1 MKFSEQW
8 LREFANPAG
17 DTAALVHQLTMQGLE
32 VEGTEAA
39 GPLLDHVVAGRVI
52 AVGPHP
58 DADRLRLCRVDIGGS
73 EVQIVCG
80 AANVRNGGV
89 YPTALPGAV
98 LPGGLAIKAARL
110 RGVESAG
117 MLCSATELG
126 LTERP
131 EGLLELDPKLP
142 PGTPVGVALRLDD
155 QILDLKVTPNRADCF
170 SVTGI
175 ARDLAAALSLPFKA
189 PEREPIAPT
198 IPAVIPAR
206 IGDAADCPRFGLRVI
221 RDLDPAAASP
231 LWLRERLR
239 RSGIRAINAVVDVTN
254 YVMLELGQ
262 PMHAYDLEKVSEELV
277 VRRAVAD
284 EELQLLS
291 GEQVTLDPD
300 VLVVADANSAVGL
313 AGIMGGS
320 RTGVTAGT
328 RHVLLEAA
336 FFAPAAIAG
345 RARRFGLQTDAATR
359 FERGVDPTVQVW
371 ALERATALLLDIAGG
386 QPGPCVVTGEA
397 VAPASVVELRR
408 SRLDRVLGQAVPDA
422 DVVSI
427 LVRLGMEIAPTS
439 SGWRVRPPAF
449 RFDVRTEIDLVEE
462 VARIFGYDRIQ
473 ASPGRQ
479 VMRLGE
485 VPARCVPIDRV
496 RTTLVE
502 RGYQEAIT
510 YSFIEA
516 ALDRHLAGGSDG
528 VGLLNPLSAD
538 LAVMRQT
545 LWAGL
550 LQAARHNLARQ
561 QRRVRLF
568 EYGVR
573 FLPGPEG
580 VTEEAVLAGMAHGA
594 TVPEQWGTPGS
605 PTDFFDVKAD
615 VDAVLSLVAR
625 TGTWNFL
632 PAEHLALQPGRT
644 ARILRGDQA
653 VGWIGVLHPQLV
665 AALDLP
671 GAPVLFE
678 VSGAV
683 FQAREQPT
691 YQGLSKF
698 PVVRRDLAVLVSRDT
713 PVARLQA
720 VAAEAAGDL
729 LREVVAFDIF
739 AGGRID
745 AGQKSVALGLIL
757 QETSRTLT
765 DADADRIIGRVVQRL
780 THEFDARIR
789 E

>member
-39 GPLLDHVVAGRVI
+39 GPVLDHVVAGRVI
-52 AVGPHP
+52 AVVPHP
-58 DADRLRLCRVDIGGS
+58 DADRLRLCRVDVGGS

-80 AANVRNGGV
+80 APNVREGGV
-89 YPTALPGAV
+89 YPAALPGAL
-98 LPGGLAIKAARL
+98 LPGGLAIKATRL
-110 RGVESAG
+110 RGLESAG

-126 LTERP
+126 LTERA
-131 EGLLELDPKLP
+131 EGLLELDRNLP
-142 PGTPVGVALRLDD
+142 PGTPVGAALRLDD

-170 SVTGI
+170 SVAGI
-175 ARDLAAALSLPFKA
+175 ARDLAAALSLPFEA

-198 IPAVIPAR
+198 IPSMVPAR
-206 IGDAADCPRFGLRVI
+206 IADAVACPRFGLRVI

-239 RSGIRAINAVVDVTN
+239 RSGVRAINPVVDVTN
-254 YVMLELGQ
+254 YVMLEMGQ
-262 PMHAYDLEKVSEELV
+262 PMHAYDLEKISEGLV
-277 VRRAVAD
+277 VRRALPD

-291 GEQVTLDPD
+291 GEWVTLDPD
-300 VLVVADANSAVGL
+300 VLVIADATAAVGL
-313 AGIMGGS
+313 AGIMGGN
-320 RTGVTAGT
+320 RTGVTANT

-359 FERGVDPTVQVW
+359 FERGVDPTVQEW
-371 ALERATALLLDIAGG
+371 GLERATALLLASAGG
-386 QPGPCVVTGEA
+386 QPGPCIVTGEA
-397 VAPASVVELRR
+397 VAPAAVVELRR
-408 SRLDRVLGQAVPDA
+408 SRLDRVLGQAIPDA
-422 DVVSI
+422 DVESI
-427 LVRLGMEIAPTS
+427 LVRLGMEVTS
-439 SGWRVRPPAF
+439 TGSGWRVRPPAC
-449 RFDVRTEIDLVEE
+449 RFDVHTEIDLVEE

-473 ASPGRQ
+473 ARPGLQ
-479 VMRLGE
+479 VMRLGD
-485 VPARCVPIDRV
+485 VPARCVPVDRV

-516 ALDRHLAGGSDG
+516 TLDRHLAGGSAG

-573 FLPGPEG
+573 FLPGPEE
-580 VTEEAVLAGMAHGA
+580 VTEEAVLAGVAHGT
-594 TVPEQWGTPGS
+594 TVPEQWGTPGT
-605 PTDFFDVKAD
+605 PADFFDVKAD
-615 VDAVLSLVAR
+615 VEAVLSLVAHP
-625 TGTWNFL
+625 GAWSFL

-644 ARILRGDQA
+644 ARILRGNQA

-665 AALDLP
+665 TALDRDR
-671 GAPVLFE
+671 GA
-678 VSGAV
+678 AV
-683 FQAREQPT
+683 
-691 YQGLSKF
+691 GL
-698 PVVRRDLAVLVSRDT
+698 D
-713 PVARLQA
+713 PVA
-720 VAAEAAGDL
+720 DL
-729 LREVVAFDIF
+729 
-739 AGGRID
+739 AGGRLEQIENRD
-745 AGQKSVALGLIL
+745 LC
-757 QETSRTLT
+757 TCLT
-765 DADADRIIGRVVQRL
+765 ERPRHLAA
-780 THEFDARIR
+780 
-789 E
+789 